1 MRFVRFESAGSA
13 SYGLLDG
20 ESVVPVADRP
30 WEKVVRTG
38 EALPL
43 GRVRLLAPCQ
53 PTKVVAVGQNYR
65 AHAAE
70 MGLPI
75 PDAPIIFLKPPSSVI
90 GPGEAIVCP
99 RISQEVHHES
109 ELTIV
114 IGRRARF
121 VRPEDVSSVVWG
133 YTCGNDVTAR
143 DLQRRDGQ
151 WTRSKSFDT
160 FCPLG
165 PWVDTAL
172 DVTDVPVLCRVNGQ
186 VRQNSRTGDMIFDV
200 ATLVAFVT
208 EVMTLEPGDV
218 IMTGTPQGVG
228 PMGPGDTVE
237 VETGGLGVLVNPV
250 VAPM

>member
-1 MRFVRFESAGSA
+1 MRFVRFESAGRA
-13 SYGLLDG
+13 GYGLLDG

-43 GRVRLLAPCQ
+43 ERVRLLAPCQ

-65 AHAAE
+65 AHSAE

-75 PDAPIIFLKPPSSVI
+75 PDAPIIFLKPPTSVI
-90 GPGEAIVCP
+90 GPGEPIVYP

-121 VRPEDVSSVVWG
+121 VRREDVPAFVWG

-165 PWVDTAL
+165 PWI
-172 DVTDVPVLCRVNGQ
+172 VTDLENPNNVNLTCRVNGEL
-186 VRQNSRTGDMIFDV
+186 RQSGNTSD
-200 ATLVAFVT
+200 LVFNAFELVSFASHI
-208 EVMTLEPGDV
+208 MTLQPGDV
-218 IMTGTPQGVG
+218 IMTGTPAGISPVSQ
-228 PMGPGDTVE
+228 GDTIEVE
-237 VETGGLGVLVNPV
+237 VEGIGILRNRV
-250 VAPM
+250 V